1 MATLIS
7 GQTHRGLAV
16 YWKQTP
22 DNNSPDEDLSTSTTR
37 QAIFNSRR
45 DGTGT
50 RYVGTGT
57 AILNG
62 GGAVAPQFNY
72 IPSTADYLALGIGEW
87 FLSFKATFVDSTID
101 YSLPAAVE
109 IIPTP

>member
-37 QAIFNSRR
+37 QAIFNKK
-45 DGTGT
+45 DGT
-50 RYVGTGT
+50 RYVGTGSST
-57 AILNG
+57 LNG
-62 GGAVAPQFNY
+62 SGAVSPQFNY
-72 IPSTADYLALGIGEW
+72 IPSTADYAALGAPSEW
-87 FLSFKATFVDSTID
+87 FLSFKATFADGTID

-109 IIPTP
+109 IVAAP